1 MDLGMHKTDKVKKT
15 SDLIQEK
22 KLNKL
27 LLRQMKR
34 KLGKDVPF
42 NDEMMEFLTS
52 ISDSYDH
59 FEKDRVLLER
69 SMDLSSQEL
78 RKSYG
83 QLAIQN
89 ELKRTNDE
97 LKQFVSIASHDLKAP
112 LRTINSFVQLLERK
126 LKGQLDETTEEYMQ
140 FIKSGV
146 NGMDELIQNLLQHA
160 KASSNKGKVE
170 LVNLNNTVEIVERN
184 LLALLDETK
193 GQILFDD
200 TLPQI
205 NAVSF
210 QMIQLFQNLI
220 GNGLKFKK
228 EKVTPIVRVT
238 CKEEENHFL
247 FSIKDNGIGIAPEN
261 TSKIFEVFQR
271 LSGASHYEGTGLG
284 LSICKKIVENLK
296 GKIWVESEVGVGTTF
311 LFTIPKELAVD
322 NSKQILLQKMMN

>member
-1 MDLGMHKTDKVKKT
+1 MQNTDKINKA

-34 KLGKDVPF
+34 KLGKDVPI
-42 NDEMMEFLTS
+42 NDEMMEFLS
-52 ISDSYDH
+52 AISDSYNH
-59 FEKDRVLLER
+59 YEKDRILLER

-97 LKQFVSIASHDLKAP
+97 LNQFVSIASHDLKAP

-126 LKGQLDETTEEYMQ
+126 LKSQLDECSQEYMD

-146 NGMDELIQNLLQHA
+146 HGMDELIQNLLQHA
-160 KASSNKGKVE
+160 KASSNKGTVE
-170 LVNLNNTVEIVERN
+170 VVNLNKTIEIAEQN
-184 LLALLDETK
+184 LHALIKESN
-193 GQILFDD
+193 GQIIIDD
-200 TLPQI
+200 SLPYI
-205 NAVSF
+205 DAVSF
-210 QMIQLFQNLI
+210 QVVQLFQNII

-228 EKVTPIVRVT
+228 ENVDSVIRIK
-238 CKEEENHFL
+238 CNEEENHFL
-247 FSIKDNGIGIAPEN
+247 ISIADNGIGIAMED

-271 LSGASHYEGTGLG
+271 LKGASHYEGTGLG
-284 LSICKKIVENLK
+284 LSICKKIVENLN
-296 GKIWVESEVGVGTTF
+296 GKIWLESEVGVGTTF
-311 LFTIPKELAVD
+311 LFTIPKEIVVE
-322 NSKQILLQKMMN
+322 SSHQILKQKMLN